1 MLTGSIPVTP
11 RKINERGNEMPIY
24 QFECECGHT
33 ADAFFGM
40 IEEKIVRCE
49 GCKTRLMK
57 RKYTLG
63 GTIFKGEGWGGSK

>member
-1 MLTGSIPVTP
+1 
-11 RKINERGNEMPIY
+11 MPIY

-49 GCKTRLMK
+49 NCKTRLMK

-63 GTIFKGEGWGGSK
+63 GTIFKGTGWGGSK